1 MHGAGGEYINHEG
14 GICQLYTVGQL
25 SKHTGVS
32 IRTLH
37 YYEKLGLLRP
47 ARNENNQYRLYGEK
61 DILRLQQITILKK
74 MHFKLNEIGEFL
86 NQDAA
91 RSEPEST
98 LTLWNNTLEQQLAVV
113 KEQQERLSKVEH
125 LLFSTIYAI
134 RASGT
139 ISLDEM
145 LGFIRELDQPP
156 GKFRQDVFTPEE
168 MESLPLNNQNNSI
181 SMEWADILKDV
192 HTCKMEPPD
201 SEASRLLAIRISDY
215 AERAFQ
221 GNAELA
227 EKYWD
232 YITPE
237 DDQSARVYGMTTDT
251 MRYIEMI
258 LDRWAVQ
265 NPDDQQ

>member
-1 MHGAGGEYINHEG
+1 M
-14 GICQLYTVGQL
+14 YTVGQL

-61 DILRLQQITILKK
+61 DILRLQQITILKR

-86 NQDAA
+86 DQDAA
-91 RSEPEST
+91 RSEPDST
-98 LTLWNNTLEQQLAVV
+98 LTLWNHTLERQLAVV

-125 LLFSTIYAI
+125 LLFSTLYAI

-156 GKFRQDVFTPEE
+156 GRFRQDVFTPEE
-168 MESLPLNNQNNSI
+168 METLPLNNQNHSL
-181 SMEWADILKDV
+181 SMEWADILKDI
-192 HTCKMEPPD
+192 HTCKTEPPD
-201 SEASRLLAIRISDY
+201 SEASRLLAIRIYNY
-215 AERAFQ
+215 AERTFQ
-221 GNAELA
+221 GNVDLA
-227 EKYWD
+227 EKYWE

-237 DDQSARVYGMTTDT
+237 DDKPARVYGMTTET
-251 MRYIEMI
+251 MRYIETI
-258 LDRWAVQ
+258 LDRWTVL

>member
-1 MHGAGGEYINHEG
+1 MHGAGGEYRNHEG
-14 GICQLYTVGQL
+14 GICLLYTVGQL

-86 NQDAA
+86 DQDAA

-125 LLFSTIYAI
+125 LLFQPYMPSEHPVQSVWMKCWVSSVNWISL
-134 RASGT
+134 RAS
-139 ISLDEM
+139 S
-145 LGFIRELDQPP
+145 
-156 GKFRQDVFTPEE
+156 V
-168 MESLPLNNQNNSI
+168 
-181 SMEWADILKDV
+181 
-192 HTCKMEPPD
+192 KMF
-201 SEASRLLAIRISDY
+201 LHMKKW
-215 AERAFQ
+215 
-221 GNAELA
+221 N
-227 EKYWD
+227 
-232 YITPE
+232 
-237 DDQSARVYGMTTDT
+237 
-251 MRYIEMI
+251 RY
-258 LDRWAVQ
+258 L
-265 NPDDQQ
+265 

>member
-1 MHGAGGEYINHEG
+1 M
-14 GICQLYTVGQL
+14 YTVGQL

-61 DILRLQQITILKK
+61 DIMRLQQITILKK

-86 NQDAA
+86 DQDAA
-91 RSEPEST
+91 HSAPEST
-98 LTLWNNTLEQQLAVV
+98 LTLWNHTLEQQMAVV

-134 RASGT
+134 RASGR
-139 ISLDEM
+139 INLDEM
-145 LGFIRELDQPP
+145 MGFIRELDQPP
-156 GKFRQDVFTPEE
+156 GRSRRDVFTPEE
-168 MESLPLNNQNNSI
+168 IESLPLNNQNNSL
-181 SMEWADILKDV
+181 SLEWADILKEI
-192 HTCKMEPPD
+192 HTCKMEPAD
-201 SEASRLLAIRISDY
+201 SEASRLLAIRIYDY

-232 YITPE
+232 YIAPA
-237 DDQSARVYGMTTDT
+237 DDQPARVYGMTTET
-251 MRYIEMI
+251 MHYIETI
-258 LDRWAVQ
+258 LDRWTVE
-265 NPDDQQ
+265 NPRGQL

>member
-1 MHGAGGEYINHEG
+1 M
-14 GICQLYTVGQL
+14 
-25 SKHTGVS
+25 K
-32 IRTLH
+32 
-37 YYEKLGLLRP
+37 
-47 ARNENNQYRLYGEK
+47 
-61 DILRLQQITILKK
+61 
-74 MHFKLNEIGEFL
+74 
-86 NQDAA
+86 
-91 RSEPEST
+91 
-98 LTLWNNTLEQQLAVV
+98 
-113 KEQQERLSKVEH
+113 
-125 LLFSTIYAI
+125 
-134 RASGT
+134 
-139 ISLDEM
+139 
-145 LGFIRELDQPP
+145 
-156 GKFRQDVFTPEE
+156 
-168 MESLPLNNQNNSI
+168 SLPLNNQNNSI